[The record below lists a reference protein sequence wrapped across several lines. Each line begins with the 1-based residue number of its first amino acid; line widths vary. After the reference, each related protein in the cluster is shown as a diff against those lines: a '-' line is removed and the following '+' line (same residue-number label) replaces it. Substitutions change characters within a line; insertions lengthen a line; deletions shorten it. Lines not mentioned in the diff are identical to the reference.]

1 MSRQSHNLNAQGG
14 NPGVDTLPEILMQ
27 SPNPGMAKNK
37 GAKPQTTYMGPL
49 NRTQNPTQ
57 IERL

>member
-37 GAKPQTTYMGPL
+37 GAKP
-49 NRTQNPTQ
+49 
-57 IERL
+57 